1 MLLHVSDALRGGAGD
16 LCVEECLERN
26 TSKREASENMD
37 LPRPGLGRGFFVEGY
52 DLSLPT
58 LARATI
64 DELSEHFSQAPAE
77 TILEW
82 ALDEF
87 RGRIGYAC
95 SFGAE
100 GMVLIDM
107 LSRNR
112 QPPAIF
118 TIDTGRLPQQTHD
131 LIQVVRQRYGLTIH
145 VYAPQTATVQELV
158 SLRGPNSFYDS
169 VARRKECC
177 HIRKVEPL
185 ERALR
190 GLDAWITGLRR
201 DQTPARTRIRKIGR
215 DPRHGDIVKVMP
227 LADWTVEDVWTYIRA
242 NDVPYN
248 ALHDSGHPSIG
259 CAPCTRAVAA
269 GEDNRSGRWWWETE
283 TVKECGLH
291 FTGWDGNGTALHAK
305 GP

>member
-1 MLLHVSDALRGGAGD
+1 M
-16 LCVEECLERN
+16 
-26 TSKREASENMD
+26 
-37 LPRPGLGRGFFVEGY
+37 
-52 DLSLPT
+52 SLPT

-64 DELSEHFSQAPAE
+64 DGLSEHFSQAPAE

-82 ALDEF
+82 ALDKF
-87 RGRIGYAC
+87 RGRIGYSC

-112 QPPAIF
+112 QPPTIF

-131 LIQVVRQRYGLTIH
+131 LIQAVRQRYGLTIH
-145 VYAPQTATVQELV
+145 VYVPQAAAVQELV
-158 SLRGPNSFYDS
+158 SLRGPNSFYES
-169 VARRKECC
+169 VANRKECC

-201 DQTPARTRIRKIGR
+201 DQTPDRTRIRKIER
-215 DPRHGDIVKVMP
+215 DPGHGNIVKVMP
-227 LADWTVEDVWTYIRA
+227 LADWTWEDVWTYIRA

-248 ALHDSGHPSIG
+248 KLHDSGYPSIG
-259 CAPCTRAVAA
+259 CAPCTSAVAA
-269 GEDNRSGRWWWETE
+269 GEDSRSGRWWWERE
-283 TVKECGLH
+283 ASKECGLH
-291 FTGWDGNGTALHAK
+291 LTAEDGIGDRPRGENTALHEEDT
-305 GP
+305 